1 VDELRVLVVDDELGI
16 RMAIAKALRGAVV
29 EVPEFNS
36 SFALTV
42 ESAESAEDAL
52 DMIHQAA
59 PDILLLDQKL
69 PGMSGIELVEKMATE
84 SISVLTIMITAYASL
99 ETAVAATRSGAFDF
113 LAKPFT
119 PYELRACLF
128 KAAKHIVLQRQA
140 MKLVAERKR
149 VRFEFLSVVAHELKS
164 PTAAVEGY
172 LMMMKDRVMGDQL
185 DDYNDVVDRAIFRL
199 SGMHKLIADLLD
211 LTRIESGHKRR
222 EVTEVDLMR
231 VAEMSA
237 EAGRERG
244 APRGITVNV
253 ASDGPT
259 TMVADAGEIELIL
272 NNFVSNAVK
281 YNRDAGNVD
290 VTIGRRDDGMMHIT
304 VKDTG
309 IGMKPDDVKRLFGEF
324 VRIKNEKTRRIE
336 GSGLGLSIV
345 KKLVDMYAGH
355 VDVSSEWE
363 VGSTFHVVLKDADPS
378 EPGEGDSQPA
388 STAQP
393 TA

>member
-1 VDELRVLVVDDELGI
+1 MDELRVLVVDDELGI
-16 RMAIAKALRGAVV
+16 RMAIAKALRGVVV

-36 SFALTV
+36 SFALTT
-42 ESAESAEDAL
+42 ESAESAEIAL
-52 DMIHQAA
+52 EMIRQSP

-69 PGMSGIELVEKMATE
+69 PGMSGIELVEKLASE
-84 SISVLTIMITAYASL
+84 SIGVLTIMITAYASL
-99 ETAVAATRSGAFDF
+99 ETAVAATKSGAFDF

-140 MKLVAERKR
+140 MKLVAERKK

-172 LMMMKDRVMGDQL
+172 LMMMKDRVVGDQL

-211 LTRIESGHKRR
+211 LTRIESGSKRR
-222 EVTEVDLMR
+222 EIGTVDVRRIADL
-231 VAEMSA
+231 SA

-253 ASDGPT
+253 ISDGDT
-259 TMVADAGEIELIL
+259 TMTADPGEIELIL

-281 YNRDAGNVD
+281 YNRDAGKVD
-290 VTIGRRDDGMMHIT
+290 VTIGRRDDGLMHLTIA
-304 VKDTG
+304 DNG

-324 VRIKNEKTRRIE
+324 VRIKNEKTKRIE

-345 KKLVDMYAGH
+345 KKLVDMYEGR
-355 VDVSSEWE
+355 VDVNSEWE
-363 VGSTFHVVLKDADPS
+363 VGTTFHVMLKDAEMPAT
-378 EPGEGDSQPA
+378 EADSAGQA
-388 STAQP
+388 GA
-393 TA
+393 AN

>member
-1 VDELRVLVVDDELGI
+1 MDELRVLVVDDELGI
-16 RMAIAKALRGAVV
+16 RMAIAKALRNVV
-29 EVPEFNS
+29 VDVPEFKS
-36 SFALTV
+36 SFTLVTD
-42 ESAESAEDAL
+42 SAETAEDAYE
-52 DMIHQAA
+52 MVKQNP

-69 PGMSGIELVEKMATE
+69 PGMSGIELLERLVAEQVE
-84 SISVLTIMITAYASL
+84 VLTIMITAYASL
-99 ETAVAATRSGAFDF
+99 ETAVAATKSGAFDF

-172 LMMMKDRVMGDQL
+172 LMMMKDRVMGETL
-185 DDYNDVVDRAIFRL
+185 DDYADVMDRAIFRL

-211 LTRIESGHKRR
+211 LTRIESGSKRR
-222 EVTEVDLMR
+222 EVVD
-231 VAEMSA
+231 VDVFKIADMSA
-237 EAGRERG
+237 DSGRELG
-244 APRGITVNV
+244 KKRGITVDV
-253 ASDGPT
+253 HSDGDT
-259 TMVADAGEIELIL
+259 TMKADSGEIELII

-281 YNRDAGNVD
+281 YNRDQGHVD
-290 VTIGRRDDGMMHIT
+290 VTVGRTQDGMMRIQ

-324 VRIKNEKTRRIE
+324 VRIKNEKTKRIE

-345 KKLVDMYAGH
+345 KKLVDLYQGR
-355 VDVSSEWE
+355 VDVHSEWE
-363 VGSTFHVVLKDADPS
+363 VGTEFTVYIADA
-378 EPGEGDSQPA
+378 EPVTQES
-388 STAQP
+388 
-393 TA
+393 

>member
-1 VDELRVLVVDDELGI
+1 MDELRVLVVDDELGI
-16 RMAIAKALRGAVV
+16 RMAIAKALRNVV
-29 EVPEFNS
+29 VDVPEFKS
-36 SFALTV
+36 SFTLVTD
-42 ESAESAEDAL
+42 SAETAEDAYE
-52 DMIHQAA
+52 MVKQNP

-69 PGMSGIELVEKMATE
+69 PGMSGIELLERLVAEQVE
-84 SISVLTIMITAYASL
+84 VLTIMITAYASL
-99 ETAVAATRSGAFDF
+99 ETAVAATKSGAFDF

-172 LMMMKDRVMGDQL
+172 LMMMKDRVMGETL
-185 DDYNDVVDRAIFRL
+185 DDYADVMDRAIFRL

-211 LTRIESGHKRR
+211 LTRIESGSKRR
-222 EVTEVDLMR
+222 EVVD
-231 VAEMSA
+231 VDVFKIADMSA
-237 EAGRERG
+237 DSGRELG
-244 APRGITVNV
+244 KKRGITVDV
-253 ASDGPT
+253 HSDGDT
-259 TMVADAGEIELIL
+259 TMKADSGEIELII

-281 YNRDAGNVD
+281 YNRDQGHVD
-290 VTIGRRDDGMMHIT
+290 VTVGRTQDGMMRIR

-324 VRIKNEKTRRIE
+324 VRIKNEKTKRIE

-345 KKLVDMYAGH
+345 KKLVDLYQGR
-355 VDVSSEWE
+355 VDVHSEWE
-363 VGSTFHVVLKDADPS
+363 VGTEFTVYIADA
-378 EPGEGDSQPA
+378 EPVTQES
-388 STAQP
+388 
-393 TA
+393 

>member
-1 VDELRVLVVDDELGI
+1 MDELRVLVVDDELGI

-36 SFALTV
+36 SFALTTD
-42 ESAESAEDAL
+42 SAESAEIAL
-52 DMIHQAA
+52 DIIRQSP

-69 PGMSGIELVEKMATE
+69 PGMTGIELVEKLAAE
-84 SISVLTIMITAYASL
+84 SIGVLTIMITAYASL
-99 ETAVAATRSGAFDF
+99 ETAVSATRSGAFDF

-140 MKLVAERKR
+140 MKLVAERKK

-172 LMMMKDRVMGDQL
+172 LMMMKDRVIGDQL

-211 LTRIESGHKRR
+211 LTRIESGSKRR
-222 EVTEVDLMR
+222 ELGDIDVKQI
-231 VAEMSA
+231 AELSA

-244 APRGITVNV
+244 AAQGITVSV
-253 ASDGPT
+253 LSDGDT
-259 TMVADAGEIELIL
+259 IMKADPAEIELIL

-281 YNRDAGNVD
+281 YNRDAGHVE
-290 VTIGRRDDGMMHIT
+290 VTVGRRDDGMMHMVIA
-304 VKDTG
+304 DSG
-309 IGMKPDDVKRLFGEF
+309 IGMKPEDVKRLFGEF
-324 VRIKNEKTRRIE
+324 VRIKNEKTKRIE
-336 GSGLGLSIV
+336 GSGLGLSIA
-345 KKLVDMYAGH
+345 KKLVDMYEGRIE
-355 VDVSSEWE
+355 VSSEWE
-363 VGSTFHVVLKDADPS
+363 VGTTFHVMIRDAETPSADP
-378 EPGEGDSQPA
+378 A
-388 STAQP
+388 SV
-393 TA
+393 

>member
-1 VDELRVLVVDDELGI
+1 VDELRILVVDDELGI
-16 RMAIAKALRGAVV
+16 RMAIAKALRNVVV
-29 EVPEFNS
+29 EVPEFKS
-36 SFALTV
+36 SFALVT
-42 ESAESAEDAL
+42 ESAETAEEAY
-52 DMIHQAA
+52 DMVKQNP

-69 PGMSGIELVEKMATE
+69 PGMSGIELLEKLVAEQVE
-84 SISVLTIMITAYASL
+84 VLTIMITAYASL
-99 ETAVAATRSGAFDF
+99 ETAVAATKSGAFDF

-140 MKLVAERKR
+140 LKLVQERKR

-185 DDYNDVVDRAIFRL
+185 DDYNDVMDRAIFRL

-211 LTRIESGHKRR
+211 LTRIESGSKRR
-222 EVTEVDLMR
+222 EIVDVD
-231 VAEMSA
+231 VARIAELSA
-237 EAGRERG
+237 DSGRELG
-244 APRGITVNV
+244 KKRGITVEVHRNG
-253 ASDGPT
+253 D
-259 TMVADAGEIELIL
+259 TMMKADSGEVELII

-281 YNRDAGNVD
+281 YNRDEGHVD
-290 VTIGRRDDGMMHIT
+290 VTVGRGDDGLMHIS

-324 VRIKNEKTRRIE
+324 VRIKNEKTKRIE

-345 KKLVDMYAGH
+345 KKLVDLYEGH
-355 VDVSSEWE
+355 VDVASEWE
-363 VGSTFHVVLKDADPS
+363 VGTTFNVSIKDA
-378 EPGEGDSQPA
+378 EPA
-388 STAQP
+388 STETNA
-393 TA
+393 T